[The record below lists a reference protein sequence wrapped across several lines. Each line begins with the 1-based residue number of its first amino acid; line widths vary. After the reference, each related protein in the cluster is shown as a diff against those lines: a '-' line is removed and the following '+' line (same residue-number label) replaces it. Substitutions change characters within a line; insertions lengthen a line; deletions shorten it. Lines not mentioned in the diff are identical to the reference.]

1 MILSVGQI
9 QIRITGA
16 VDRKDTKNIYALIIF
31 VALLAV
37 VPSITQVYQKELIV
51 ALLAV
56 TPASTQVY
64 QATAQGVEI
73 DPKEILLCL
82 PEDAIRSIDHPK
94 FISGEKADKQ
104 MSEDEPVIG
113 LKMNGEAKAYPLYVL
128 SAHEIV
134 NDVIAD
140 KPIAITWCPL
150 CFTGVVYIRDR
161 ADGEPLEF
169 GVSGKLWKNAL
180 LMYDRQTHSLWSHI
194 TGEAIAGTLKGKV
207 LKPVPSTHTTWK
219 EWKQANPSTVVL
231 SKGGFWGRKYDAD
244 PYQDYY
250 ADDKRAGM
258 VPLRHPDERI
268 HPKEHVAGV
277 KIGPEARAYPFSYL
291 EKHPVVND
299 EMSGKSL
306 VVVFSRNSK
315 TATVFDRKLG
325 DSVLTFAEK
334 RGSTPGVLLI
344 TDNETGS
351 LWHSLTGEAVEG
363 ELRGK
368 KLEQI
373 PNMISFWF
381 AWKDY
386 FPDTAIFQ
394 GER

>member
-1 MILSVGQI
+1 M
-9 QIRITGA
+9 
-16 VDRKDTKNIYALIIF
+16 
-31 VALLAV
+31 
-37 VPSITQVYQKELIV
+37 
-51 ALLAV
+51 
-56 TPASTQVY
+56 
-64 QATAQGVEI
+64 
-73 DPKEILLCL
+73 
-82 PEDAIRSIDHPK
+82 
-94 FISGEKADKQ
+94 
-104 MSEDEPVIG
+104 
-113 LKMNGEAKAYPLYVL
+113 
-128 SAHEIV
+128 
-134 NDVIAD
+134 
-140 KPIAITWCPL
+140 
-150 CFTGVVYIRDR
+150 
-161 ADGEPLEF
+161 
-169 GVSGKLWKNAL
+169 NAL
-180 LMYDRQTHSLWSHI
+180 LMYDRQTSSLWSHI
-194 TGEAIAGTLKGKV
+194 TGEAISGTLKGST
-207 LKPVPSTHTTWK
+207 LKAVPSTHTTWK
-219 EWKQANPSTVVL
+219 EWKQANPSTLLL
-231 SKGGFWGRKYDAD
+231 SKGGLWGRKYNTD

-250 ADDKRAGM
+250 ADPHRAGIA
-258 VPLRHPDERI
+258 PLQHPDGRI
-268 HPKEHVAGV
+268 DYKENVVGV
-277 KIGPEARAYPFSYL
+277 KFGPEARAYPFSYL
-291 EKHPVVND
+291 EKHPIVND

-386 FPDTAIFQ
+386 FPDTAVFQ